1 MYTCLS
7 GELMFISCREQT
19 WGRGDQTVGYG
30 AERGSV
36 CCKQQQI
43 KKKQPSAQRFALAR
57 GISPLTNRT
66 SDVHFSMT
74 SARPSLLSSPLLSS
88 PLLSNPSSRR
98 NAKKAKKTLPLCSP
112 SKRRGR
118 CPYTRSLCRS
128 VSSQGLGASSR
139 SPVIEA
145 ASERGGRGKRKG
157 SFYLPLLSDMA
168 LVRVEGLVCEAP
180 PQPLPWLV
188 SRYYL

>member
-88 PLLSNPSSRR
+88 Q
-98 NAKKAKKTLPLCSP
+98 TLPLVVMQ
-112 SKRRGR
+112 KK
-118 CPYTRSLCRS
+118 
-128 VSSQGLGASSR
+128 QKKR
-139 SPVIEA
+139 SPCVLLPSA
-145 ASERGGRGKRKG
+145 GVGVPTQGPCVDLCPLRASERAVGHR
-157 SFYLPLLSDMA
+157 L
-168 LVRVEGLVCEAP
+168 
-180 PQPLPWLV
+180 
-188 SRYYL
+188 